1 MAGDSGG
8 RVAQV
13 ADDHRVSPVPEPDQ
27 RIERSRRLD
36 DESDVRVQAPHLSC
50 PCGDAHPMT
59 RPSGRVV
66 CAKCLGPVRE
76 IPPVMLRF

>member
-13 ADDHRVSPVPEPDQ
+13 ADDHRVSPVPAADQ
-27 RIERSRRLD
+27 RIERRIGRD
-36 DESDVRVQAPHLSC
+36 DEGDVRMPETHLSC
-50 PCGDAHPMT
+50 PCGDTEPMT

-66 CAKCLGPVRE
+66 CGRCLGPVRA
-76 IPPVMLRF
+76 IPPVMSRF